1 MNDHAVKIES
11 VPPAIRIDRLG
22 VQFGAQSL
30 YRDLSLSVERKEFL
44 CIVGP
49 SGCGKSTLLR
59 LIGGLIERDSG
70 EISVDG
76 QAPATAWQ
84 SLSYVFQ
91 SPRLAPWRSAVENV
105 MLAAEL
111 RFEHPDRTALR
122 KKALE
127 LLALVGLSHDSE
139 KFPSMLSGGE
149 RQRVAIARAL
159 IVEPDIILMDE
170 PFSALDINTRGRLR
184 NEIISIWSNTGKT
197 IVFVTHDVEE
207 AVSLADRIIVL
218 TGKPSRVCETIA
230 VAQTRPRDVR
240 SNSELASIRQQ
251 LEDLMRTLETHAS

>member
-1 MNDHAVKIES
+1 MQLGG
-11 VPPAIRIDRLG
+11 PP
-22 VQFGAQSL
+22 L
-30 YRDLSLSVERKEFL
+30 YRELSFSVEKNEFL

-59 LIGGLIERDSG
+59 LIGGLLERDSG
-70 EISVDG
+70 EISVHG

-91 SPRLAPWRSAVENV
+91 SPRLAPWRNAVENV

-111 RFEHPDRTALR
+111 RFERPDRDALR
-122 KKALE
+122 TKALA
-127 LLALVGLSHDSE
+127 LLDLVGLSRDAQ

-159 IVEPDIILMDE
+159 IVEPEIILMDE

-184 NEIISIWSNTGKT
+184 NEIISIWGKTAKT

-207 AVSLADRIIVL
+207 AVLLADRIIVL
-218 TGKPSRVCETIA
+218 TGKPSRVCEIIP
-230 VAQTRPRDVR
+230 VDQPRPRDVR
-240 SNSELASIRQQ
+240 ANAELAAIRQR
-251 LEDLMRTLETHAS
+251 LEDMMRTLETHES